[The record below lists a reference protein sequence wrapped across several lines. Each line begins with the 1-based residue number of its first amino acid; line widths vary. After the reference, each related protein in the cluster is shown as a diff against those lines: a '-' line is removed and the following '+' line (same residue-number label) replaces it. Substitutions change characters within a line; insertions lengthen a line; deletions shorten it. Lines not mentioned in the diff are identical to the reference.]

1 MRRGCCASLWPDYSE
16 FFFAAGSDEVGDVG
30 INCERLGDVDD
41 RVGFES
47 FGLIPNSPAD
57 RTAGLP

>member
-1 MRRGCCASLWPDYSE
+1 LRRGCCASWWPDNSKI
-16 FFFAAGSDEVGDVG
+16 FFTAGSEEIEDVG